1 MKVLEKFES
10 AIDALDQSR
19 IEKARDTLKEG
30 MDLVLHQIKLVRIAD
45 KSEFG
50 WETVNKYEADELAS
64 DSEGD
69 KSIYRLERRQKRR
82 RPSLI
87 ATAVPATANSG
98 RYPIPSFTSNR
109 ASVLSALGAC
119 YTCGKFGHLQ
129 AKCPQ
134 RASFEISKPQL

>member
-50 WETVNKYEADELAS
+50 WETVNKYETDELAS

-69 KSIYRLERRQKRR
+69 KRIYRLERR
-82 RPSLI
+82 
-87 ATAVPATANSG
+87 AEEEET
-98 RYPIPSFTSNR
+98 FSNR
-109 ASVLSALGAC
+109 DCS
-119 YTCGKFGHLQ
+119 TCGRQFRNVSHSVIHVQPSVCSFSFGRLLHL
-129 AKCPQ
+129 
-134 RASFEISKPQL
+134 R

>member
-30 MDLVLHQIKLVRIAD
+30 MDLVLHQIKLAD

-69 KSIYRLERRQKRR
+69 KRSFRLERRAEK
-82 RPSLI
+82 
-87 ATAVPATANSG
+87 N
-98 RYPIPSFTSNR
+98 
-109 ASVLSALGAC
+109 
-119 YTCGKFGHLQ
+119 
-129 AKCPQ
+129 
-134 RASFEISKPQL
+134 